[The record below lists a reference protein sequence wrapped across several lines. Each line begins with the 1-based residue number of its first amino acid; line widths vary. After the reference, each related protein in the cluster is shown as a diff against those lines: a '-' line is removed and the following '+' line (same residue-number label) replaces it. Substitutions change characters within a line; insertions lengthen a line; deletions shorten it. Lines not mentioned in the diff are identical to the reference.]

1 MEIIDTSAISRL
13 CTQAQNFQHTR
24 PYPWTC
30 ISDFLYPEKF
40 DQLCK
45 DLPDPA
51 LFESQMDYKRAHG
64 QKSHNRLALQY
75 RPALEKILASN
86 WSQFVH
92 ELHSD
97 VYKSFWREM
106 LGLSPKTSVILTMHW
121 HYTPPGASVSP
132 HTDARRKMGSHIFYF
147 NTPDDWDEAWGGQTL
162 VLDDG
167 GKWPRHSAPD
177 YAGLREVGASQ
188 MLGESQLSLRS
199 D

>member
-64 QKSHNRLALQY
+64 QQKGAWAAKS
-75 RPALEKILASN
+75 
-86 WSQFVH
+86 
-92 ELHSD
+92 
-97 VYKSFWREM
+97 
-106 LGLSPKTSVILTMHW
+106 
-121 HYTPPGASVSP
+121 
-132 HTDARRKMGSHIFYF
+132 
-147 NTPDDWDEAWGGQTL
+147 
-162 VLDDG
+162 
-167 GKWPRHSAPD
+167 
-177 YAGLREVGASQ
+177 
-188 MLGESQLSLRS
+188 
-199 D
+199 